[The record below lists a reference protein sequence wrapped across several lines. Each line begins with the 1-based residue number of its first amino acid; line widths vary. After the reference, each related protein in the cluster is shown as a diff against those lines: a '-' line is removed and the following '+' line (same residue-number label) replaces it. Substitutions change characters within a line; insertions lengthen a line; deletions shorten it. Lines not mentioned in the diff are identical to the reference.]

1 VDHHSKGDTDKM
13 YTTKLLFCLAA
24 LCAVMAE
31 IPLEEVRQMSDKLED
46 DDDTKKDILAMF
58 NIVQEVLDETVVDF
72 EAEVAKHMKDDDFVK
87 GYVSVAVAYMKQAY
101 NRVIT
106 PDQARTA
113 MLEGFM
119 DKLDIEL
126 KIFAK
131 GLRDSM
137 VKDKKLQMLVN
148 WLRQHKIKKN
158 DKREI
163 EDYINVNTVRAAI
176 LGELAE
182 SAKGLWPAVAKR
194 LLADLA
200 KMDKMDKE
208 DKKDLLD
215 VVAKKTG
222 LDEQEFRKL
231 FHKHTVQGVINSAFL
246 FGKLFAENFAQND
259 KANKVIGHIVH
270 ACLNTPEVV
279 AWVEP
284 RGQLLE
290 ILGDAADDAAE
301 QFVEDVK
308 EHHKTDKDT
317 NKFLNWL
324 ADELKKEGKTVKVE
338 DMRKKMSSDLEKL
351 LKFSLNS
358 FKGQFSKEFMRPNN
372 RPVGYLMYLVQL
384 GKASTAPLHKKIDDI
399 IDTIMNNDKDSEER
413 NGLFEL
419 LGKSELVSKF
429 EHYLFKEKLGE
440 LFKGMEKIYLY
451 QAMNDDMAKFAFNK
465 VVLAM
470 SKDPKNKGKDQDQ
483 LVKELK
489 AFCMK
494 ALKEKFEAGQSHFET
509 RFKQAMFKDRAFWKF
524 AITVAKG
531 VRAMRVP
538 QPEPAQ
544 PTRAKGLIK
553 PQAA

>member
-1 VDHHSKGDTDKM
+1 
-13 YTTKLLFCLAA
+13 
-24 LCAVMAE
+24 
-31 IPLEEVRQMSDKLED
+31 
-46 DDDTKKDILAMF
+46 
-58 NIVQEVLDETVVDF
+58 
-72 EAEVAKHMKDDDFVK
+72 
-87 GYVSVAVAYMKQAY
+87 
-101 NRVIT
+101 
-106 PDQARTA
+106 
-113 MLEGFM
+113 
-119 DKLDIEL
+119 
-126 KIFAK
+126 
-131 GLRDSM
+131 
-137 VKDKKLQMLVN
+137 
-148 WLRQHKIKKN
+148 
-158 DKREI
+158 
-163 EDYINVNTVRAAI
+163 
-176 LGELAE
+176 
-182 SAKGLWPAVAKR
+182 
-194 LLADLA
+194 
-200 KMDKMDKE
+200 
-208 DKKDLLD
+208 
-215 VVAKKTG
+215 

-270 ACLNTPEVV
+270 ACLNTPEIV

-358 FKGQFSKEFMRPNN
+358 FKGQFAKEFMRPNN

-399 IDTIMNNDKDSEER
+399 IDTIMNNDKDFEER

-451 QAMNDDMAKFAFNK
+451 QAMNDDIAKFAFNK

>member
-1 VDHHSKGDTDKM
+1 
-13 YTTKLLFCLAA
+13 
-24 LCAVMAE
+24 
-31 IPLEEVRQMSDKLED
+31 
-46 DDDTKKDILAMF
+46 
-58 NIVQEVLDETVVDF
+58 
-72 EAEVAKHMKDDDFVK
+72 
-87 GYVSVAVAYMKQAY
+87 
-101 NRVIT
+101 
-106 PDQARTA
+106 
-113 MLEGFM
+113 
-119 DKLDIEL
+119 
-126 KIFAK
+126 
-131 GLRDSM
+131 
-137 VKDKKLQMLVN
+137 MLVN

-324 ADELKKEGKTVKVE
+324 ADELKKEGKTMKVE

-384 GKASTAPLHKKIDDI
+384 GKAAAPLPKKADDI
-399 IDTIMNNDKDSEER
+399 IDEMMDKENDEER
-413 NGLFEL
+413 NGLIEL

-465 VVLAM
+465 VVLRM
-470 SKDPKNKGKDQDQ
+470 SKDPKNKGKDQEQ

-538 QPEPAQ
+538 HGAPE